1 RDRPQSL
8 RAQPAIAGLLGDA
21 LAASAQAVA
30 ESGLAPIA
38 FAGAARRVDARAA
51 AGPLTE
57 ATVTRLLR
65 EDKLADALEVLSRV
79 SGLPA
84 DAVATAYG
92 AASYDPILFI
102 VRGVKFGWPTFKLL
116 LRAKTGKAP
125 PQALLQQAFAS
136 FEALTIPTAQRVMRF
151 VATKSKLG
159 V

>member
-1 RDRPQSL
+1 M
-8 RAQPAIAGLLGDA
+8 DA
-21 LAASAQAVA
+21 LEAQ
-30 ESGLAPIA
+30 
-38 FAGAARRVDARAA
+38 
-51 AGPLTE
+51 GPLGE
-57 ATVTRLLR
+57 EVVNRLLR
-65 EDKLADALEVLSRV
+65 EDRVADALVVLSRV

-84 DAVATAYG
+84 DAVGTAYC
-92 AASYDPILFI
+92 AASYDPLLFI

-159 V
+159 A